1 MTSIDSSKPI
11 SRAAPCIADGVLLID
26 KPLGCTSFDV
36 IRKLRRVCG
45 FKKIG
50 HAGTLDPFATGLL
63 VILLGK
69 ATRCSQ
75 SLMCG
80 RKTYE
85 GTVRLGVETSTYDR
99 EGEVV
104 SNASVDGL
112 TDDAIQ
118 AILKTF
124 LGDQYQDPP
133 MFSAKKIN
141 GVPLYKLARKGQ
153 TVERVPNFIT
163 IFQCELLRYAAPDAI
178 VKVCCSKGTYIR
190 SLAHDLGKK
199 LGVGGHLLELR
210 RLQSGNFSVEQA
222 VPLQAILDEPNVWR
236 SHLIPYDALLTPL
249 N

>member
-1 MTSIDSSKPI
+1 MMSIDSPKPI
-11 SRAAPCIADGVLLID
+11 SLATPCAVDGILLID

-75 SLMCG
+75 RLMCG

-85 GTVRLGVETSTYDR
+85 GTIRLGVETSTYDR

-104 SNASVDGL
+104 STTSVDGL
-112 TDDAIQ
+112 TDEAIQ
-118 AILKTF
+118 TTLKTF

-141 GVPLYKLARKGQ
+141 GVPLYQLARKGQ

-163 IFQCELLRYAAPDAI
+163 IFQCELLRYAAPDAV

-190 SLAHDLGKK
+190 SLAHDLGEK

-210 RLQSGNFSVEQA
+210 RLQSGSFSVEQA
-222 VPLQAILDEPNVWR
+222 VPLQSILDEPNVWR
-236 SHLIPYDALLTPL
+236 SHLIPYDALLTP
-249 N
+249 